1 MIRNVALAT
10 AVVTGA
16 IGLVACGGGGAGE
29 VTPTP
34 AATDA
39 PLPVEP
45 DSGTGASG
53 GTMLAGDVLEGFDFV
68 GMTLEV
74 ASSFAEEN
82 GRKWRVGRE
91 DGEDLALTE
100 DLVPGRVTFTVEG
113 GVVTAATIEQG
124 G

>member
-1 MIRNVALAT
+1 
-10 AVVTGA
+10 
-16 IGLVACGGGGAGE
+16 
-29 VTPTP
+29 
-34 AATDA
+34 
-39 PLPVEP
+39 
-45 DSGTGASG
+45 
-53 GTMLAGDVLEGFDFV
+53 MLAGDVLEGFDFV